1 MRKIKKTRGTC
12 SVGRFRQNVSS
23 PQWTEPVGAKCRAMQ
38 SPATASMCHFKDR
51 NKHTTP
57 QPRRAFLK
65 WKFCGAGFSRCKQ
78 SWQAKTSPK
87 QQSSAPLAECQT
99 DGTFFLKSHSFDSWK
114 GTNGQIVLSQSW
126 QFLFSFLMKQLWRAR
141 CLCAI
146 WWCKNIYRSKK
157 WTFLS
162 VKKRAME
169 KTINWLTFCIILTA
183 SAHPPVTC
191 LRLHPDLCPTA
202 GCVQCGCTCRQNYVL

>member
-1 MRKIKKTRGTC
+1 
-12 SVGRFRQNVSS
+12 
-23 PQWTEPVGAKCRAMQ
+23 MQ

-65 WKFCGAGFSRCKQ
+65 WKFCGARFSRCKQ

-99 DGTFFLKSHSFDSWK
+99 DGTFFLKPHSFDSWK
-114 GTNGQIVLSQSW
+114 GTNGQIVLFQSW

-162 VKKRAME
+162 VKKERWRKRSTGLHFVLFWQLLHIHQLHAHDF
-169 KTINWLTFCIILTA
+169 TLT
-183 SAHPPVTC
+183 SAQQQGVCSVAAPADRIVYYK
-191 LRLHPDLCPTA
+191 
-202 GCVQCGCTCRQNYVL
+202 QNSQ

>member
-1 MRKIKKTRGTC
+1 MKKTTGTC

-65 WKFCGAGFSRCKQ
+65 WKFCGARFSRCKQ

-114 GTNGQIVLSQSW
+114 GTNGQIVLFQSW
-126 QFLFSFLMKQLWRAR
+126 QFHFWWNSCGEPGVCAPSGGAKIYIARRNERFYQLKKERWRKRSTGLHFVLFWQLLHIHQLHAHDFTLTSAQQQGVCSVAAPADRIMYYKQ
-141 CLCAI
+141 
-146 WWCKNIYRSKK
+146 NS
-157 WTFLS
+157 
-162 VKKRAME
+162 
-169 KTINWLTFCIILTA
+169 
-183 SAHPPVTC
+183 
-191 LRLHPDLCPTA
+191 
-202 GCVQCGCTCRQNYVL
+202 Q